1 MASINTF
8 RGFLYRLARFLG
20 DVNAIEK
27 GRVPR
32 RLVRR
37 VAGKVTGRF
46 LGRLF
51 R

>member
-1 MASINTF
+1 MSINAF
-8 RGFLYRLARFLG
+8 RSVLYKLARLLG

-32 RLVRR
+32 RILRR
-37 VAGKVTGRF
+37 VAGKVTGKF
-46 LGRLF
+46 LWKMF